1 MRIVH
6 LTNKMSNLA
15 DGVVNVV
22 VDLSTAQAAAGD
34 EVVVA
39 STGGDYEPLLRDR
52 GVRTARID
60 FTDRGPRGLLRAR
73 GRLRALIAEFRPE
86 VIHSHTMT
94 PALLASTL
102 RTPGAVTVGTVH
114 SGHQRESRLLG
125 VCDVVVCVSGAV
137 ERSMSQ
143 SALCRGKTAVVYSGV
158 VGTPRR
164 SGDVVVPKLEGRSV
178 VAVGSLKRIKGT
190 DVLLRAFGRVAAELP
205 DAHLYFVGNL
215 DDEELVRPFR
225 SEPWFGRVHLEG
237 FHPDPTGYLLA
248 ADVFVQASRR
258 EALGLA
264 ILEALHAGIPVIGSD
279 SEGIPEALQHGR
291 AGDIFPNEDDAALA
305 DLLLR
310 RLRETR
316 DRAADGPRPDAPSA
330 PGGRRDF
337 SVARMAADYDAVY
350 RRARSGRSSTP
361 AP

>member
-1 MRIVH
+1 MRVIH

-34 EVVVA
+34 DVVVA
-39 STGGDYEPLLRDR
+39 STGGDYEPLLRER
-52 GVRTARID
+52 GVRTARVD
-60 FTDRGPRGLLRAR
+60 FTDRGPRGLWRAR
-73 GRLRALIAEFRPE
+73 RRLRRLIEEFRPE

-94 PALLASTL
+94 PALLVSTL
-102 RTPGAVTVGTVH
+102 RTRGALTVGTVH

-137 ERSMSQ
+137 ERSMAE
-143 SALCRGKTAVVYSGV
+143 SALCRGKTTVVYSGV

-164 SGDVVVPKLEGRSV
+164 SGPVVTPKLQGRSV

-190 DVLLRAFGRVAAELP
+190 DVLLRAFAKVAAELP
-205 DAHLYFVGNL
+205 DAHLYFVGNV
-215 DDEELVRPFR
+215 DEEELLRPFR
-225 SEPWFGRVHLEG
+225 SEQWFGRVHLEG

-279 SEGIPEALQHGR
+279 SEGIPEALQHGLL
-291 AGDIFPNEDDAALA
+291 GDLFPSEDDVALA
-305 DLLLR
+305 GLLLS
-310 RLRETR
+310 RLSEPR
-316 DRAADGPRPDAPSA
+316 DRTDASES
-330 PGGRRDF
+330 GGRRDF
-337 SVARMAADYDAVY
+337 SVARMAADYDGVY
-350 RRARSGRSSTP
+350 RRALSRRSSTP
-361 AP
+361 AS